1 MARRIYS
8 SSLLVLLLSAALS
21 GCAQR
26 GSGPGE
32 VIQTS
37 GGAAQS
43 GHSCC
48 AKMEEA
54 AADAD
59 AEKSCCAT
67 EAKVAAAG
75 DQLVGKTFR
84 QQTERVVT
92 TVRFEPQGVLDITT
106 EGLSAQP
113 AHTKGKWM
121 LKEGVILLTLRDG
134 QAKVEEQ
141 VKVMDDRLVGLP
153 VQAKLP
159 GAFASIKEA
168 PETYTLVR

>member
-8 SSLLVLLLSAALS
+8 SSLLVLLLAAALS

-32 VIQTS
+32 VIQS
-37 GGAAQS
+37 SSGAAQS

-48 AKMEEA
+48 AKMEGA
-54 AADAD
+54 AAD

-67 EAKVAAAG
+67 EAKVAASG

-84 QQTERVVT
+84 QQTDRVVT
-92 TVRFEPQGVLDITT
+92 TVRFESQGVLDITT

>member
-8 SSLLVLLLSAALS
+8 SSLRVLLLAAALS

-32 VIQTS
+32 VIQS
-37 GGAAQS
+37 SSGAAQS

-48 AKMEEA
+48 AKMEGA
-54 AADAD
+54 AAD

-84 QQTERVVT
+84 QQTDRVVT